1 MTDFD
6 ISDLANL
13 EEFLKSCEVPPLGA
27 GPPPTLMDIA
37 GYPNWENVYSNIL
50 AFLLDTRKPHNF
62 GPLFIRAIL
71 GAYRCHCL
79 EEWREGA
86 PDPEGVEVTYNVGRE
101 EVTTDTKKRI
111 DILVECADFL
121 LCIENKIWSNLHN
134 DLGEYRE
141 HCENNSSERPVLGIV
156 LGPDRIHNP
165 SLQKHRFVSI
175 TYDDLVKQ
183 VRRRMG
189 SYVGPH
195 NTRYQYL
202 LFDFLEQ
209 ASRLTMTEDQKK
221 FLKFW
226 RENDENIRN
235 IRQQCDKMFQSPN
248 PDVRELAQAHHDE
261 CFKRLEA
268 PERKVFGEH
277 GVGPGGSRRAKR
289 EMYSYFALAENYCID
304 GYRIFLDAEFWPHRV
319 ILVLG
324 DRNSKSESQALDEL
338 IKKIVAKSKIDFE
351 YHDHPEGSY
360 KKIIKRSN
368 ESPFEESAF
377 AEAVDNSVEILKAIA
392 RIHSADQQTQ
402 QETS

>member
-6 ISDLANL
+6 TSDLANL
-13 EEFLKSCEVPPLGA
+13 EEFLKSCEVPPVGA

-37 GYPNWENVYSNIL
+37 GFPNWENVYSNIL
-50 AFLLDTRKPHNF
+50 AFLLDTDEAHNF
-62 GPLFIRAIL
+62 GALFIRAIL
-71 GAYRCHCL
+71 GAYCSLCP
-79 EEWREGA
+79 EEWRKDA
-86 PDPEGVEVTYNVGRE
+86 PDPEGIE
-101 EVTTDTKKRI
+101 TTDSVEREVSTAEGRI
-111 DILVECADFL
+111 DILVESADFL
-121 LCIENKIWSNLHN
+121 ICIENKIWSPLHN
-134 DLGEYRE
+134 NLGEYRE
-141 HCENNSSERPVLGIV
+141 HCEKNSSSKRPVLGIV
-156 LGPDRIHNP
+156 LGPDRIADP

-195 NTRYQYL
+195 NTRYQHL

-235 IRQQCDKMFQSPN
+235 IRQQCDKMFQN
-248 PDVRELAQAHHDE
+248 LDVRERAQAHYNKCLKELEGPE
-261 CFKRLEA
+261 C
-268 PERKVFGEH
+268 KVFGEH
-277 GVGPGGSRRAKR
+277 GVAPFGSRRAKR
-289 EMYSYFALAENYCID
+289 EMYSYFALAENDCID
-304 GYRIFLDAEFWPHRV
+304 GCRIFLDAEFWPHRV

-324 DRNSKSESQALDEL
+324 NRNGNTLALDKL
-338 IKKIVAKSKIDFE
+338 IKEIEAKSKIDFDKC
-351 YHDHPEGSY
+351 HDHPEDSC

-377 AEAVDNSVEILKAIA
+377 AEAVNNSVKILKAIA
-392 RIHSADQQTQ
+392 CIHFDRENSA
-402 QETS
+402 